1 MGLTFNAGPLQKI
14 ERNVDRI
21 QTLKLAIA
29 QTNNKSRITSLN
41 KELKRRQGELKA
53 IQDLIGKAIV

>member
-1 MGLTFNAGPLQKI
+1 MGLTFNANPLQKI

-29 QTNNKSRITSLN
+29 QTKDKARKASLN

-53 IQDLIGKAIV
+53 IQDLINKV